1 MFKRHGGITAE
12 EAVRMAPND
21 PELVNDSNLKLWRVK
36 IINKA
41 HRTARAFINIVFPE
55 NKKNAFCRLPNW
67 PTVLPWIGR
76 PQISTNLTSLVATQ
90 VPGITET
97 ETEDGIVPGP

>member
-1 MFKRHGGITAE
+1 MFKRPGGFTAQ
-12 EAVRMAPND
+12 EAVRMAAND
-21 PELVNDSNLKLWRVK
+21 PELVKDSNLKLWRLK

-41 HRTARAFINIVFPE
+41 NRIARAFMNIAFPE

-76 PQISTNLTSLVATQ
+76 PQISTSLTSLVATQ
-90 VPGITET
+90 DLGISD
-97 ETEDGIVPGP
+97 DGAVPGP